1 MTILRK
7 ITTLLALPLA
17 LITLISGISF
27 VPKSKQE
34 ELEAN
39 LEKELAEDFEPVFR
53 FAITSDVHISAS
65 DNTNAERLAK
75 MFETAYRY
83 SDSHPSYNTLDAVL
97 LAGDN
102 CDSGSDEEY
111 EVLKRVINENIREET
126 QPVTIMGNHEFA
138 KTGLDGYERQMNE
151 PRDKHV
157 VIKGFHIIGLSPNPT
172 DTWQTP
178 DQLIW
183 MSNELRKAEKDAP
196 DKPIFT
202 MQHGHI
208 WNTVYVSRSWYTQ
221 MSIPLHLVYSQYPQ
235 VINFS
240 GHSHGPVNNPL
251 EIWQNSYTQLGT
263 GTLNYFEM
271 ERDIGDNTVPEGSR
285 NAAQYLIVEVD
296 AQNRVRIQPFNVLT
310 EDFIRTPS
318 NTDDPE
324 KQLLWQIDDVFDT
337 ANYAYTSSRKKT
349 AGVPY
354 FEKDARVSA
363 EKTEDGKV
371 KVTFDQAKDDICVYG
386 YRISFFEKTN
396 PKKAVLEKEI
406 YSGYYFEPM
415 PETLS
420 CAVDAPAAGEYIIKV
435 VPLNV
440 WLAQGEAVSAEITL
454 D

>member
-1 MTILRK
+1 
-7 ITTLLALPLA
+7 
-17 LITLISGISF
+17 
-27 VPKSKQE
+27 
-34 ELEAN
+34 
-39 LEKELAEDFEPVFR
+39 
-53 FAITSDVHISAS
+53 
-65 DNTNAERLAK
+65 
-75 MFETAYRY
+75 
-83 SDSHPSYNTLDAVL
+83 
-97 LAGDN
+97 
-102 CDSGSDEEY
+102 
-111 EVLKRVINENIREET
+111 
-126 QPVTIMGNHEFA
+126 
-138 KTGLDGYERQMNE
+138 
-151 PRDKHV
+151 
-157 VIKGFHIIGLSPNPT
+157 
-172 DTWQTP
+172 
-178 DQLIW
+178 
-183 MSNELRKAEKDAP
+183 
-196 DKPIFT
+196 
-202 MQHGHI
+202 
-208 WNTVYVSRSWYTQ
+208 
-221 MSIPLHLVYSQYPQ
+221 
-235 VINFS
+235 
-240 GHSHGPVNNPL
+240 
-251 EIWQNSYTQLGT
+251 
-263 GTLNYFEM
+263 M
-271 ERDIGDNTVPEGSR
+271 ERDISDNTVPEGSR

-420 CAVDAPAAGEYIIKV
+420 CAVDAPAPGEYIIKV